1 VRLSW
6 AEDEVQGEQ
15 GSLSLGMRFNI
26 GRVEERLVQA
36 VLANGAAHLTLIDP
50 DSQSPSE
57 AGRIAEDADAG
68 GTDAVMVGGSVGAC
82 GSVLEDTV
90 RQIKARTEL
99 PVILF
104 PSSAAGLCQNADAVF
119 FMSLLNSR
127 STSYIVENQVL
138 GAPLVLKY
146 GLEPLPMAYI
156 IVEPG
161 GTVGWVGDARI
172 IPRKKPEIAAAYAL
186 AAKYLGMRIV
196 YLEAGSGAETPVPL
210 DMIRAVKHVLGEA
223 LLVVGGGIRS
233 GAAAAEAVKAG
244 ADFIVTGTA
253 VEKSED
259 VTAFVLEVTG
269 AIRCRQG

>member
-1 VRLSW
+1 MRLSW

-15 GSLSLGMRFNI
+15 GSISFCMRFNI
-26 GRVEERLVQA
+26 GRVEEGLVQA

-57 AGRIAEDADAG
+57 AGRIAEAAAAG

-82 GSVLEDTV
+82 GSVLEETV
-90 RQIKARTEL
+90 RQIKARTDL

-127 STSYIVENQVL
+127 SASYIVENQVL
-138 GAPLVLKY
+138 GAPLVMRY
-146 GLEPLPMAYI
+146 NLEPLPMAYI

-172 IPRKKPEIAAAYAL
+172 IPRKKPEIASAYAL

-223 LLVVGGGIRS
+223 ILVVGGGIRS
-233 GAAAAEAVKAG
+233 GATAAEVVKAG
-244 ADFIVTGTA
+244 ADLIVTGTA
-253 VEKSED
+253 VERSED
-259 VTAFVLEVTG
+259 VTSFVLEVTR
-269 AIRCRQG
+269 AIRCKQG